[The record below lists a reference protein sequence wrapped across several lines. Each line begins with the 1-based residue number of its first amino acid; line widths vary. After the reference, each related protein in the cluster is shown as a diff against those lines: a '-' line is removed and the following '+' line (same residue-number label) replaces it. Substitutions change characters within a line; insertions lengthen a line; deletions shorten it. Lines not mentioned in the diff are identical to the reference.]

1 MPPDSAPAARK
12 SLGQHFLHD
21 ANIAAKIVALLEV
34 DARDRVLEI
43 GPGQG
48 ALTRLLVQSGARSVC
63 AVERDRH
70 WAMALPRQFP
80 GLAVVL
86 ADALRMDWGRLRQGE
101 AWKLVGNLPYNIA
114 SPLVWDIVAAGG
126 FSRGVFM
133 VQKEVAQ
140 RLASGPGS
148 RQYGALSV
156 WVQSFASVRVRFRVG
171 PQVFRPRPKV
181 DSAVFELEPHGGGGQ
196 VSWALSH
203 VLHVCFQKRRKQVRT
218 ILRTR
223 WSDADKVLESL
234 AIDGNMRPEELSVSC
249 FNNLAK
255 ALESRIGA

>member
-1 MPPDSAPAARK
+1 MSPDSRPPAKK

-21 ANIAAKIVALLEV
+21 ANIAAKIVAQLDV
-34 DARDRVLEI
+34 DSSDRLLEI

-48 ALTRLLVQSGARSVC
+48 ALTRLLVQTGARSVC
-63 AVERDRH
+63 ALERDSY

-80 GLAVVL
+80 GLAVAL
-86 ADALRMDWGRLRQGE
+86 TDALRMDWARLRQGQ

-114 SPLVWDIVAAGG
+114 SPLVWDVVAAGG

-156 WVQSFASVRVRFRVG
+156 WVQSFASVRVCFTVG
-171 PQVFRPRPKV
+171 PQVFHPRPKV
-181 DSAVFELEPHGGGGQ
+181 DSAVFVVEPHGEGVI
-196 VSWALSH
+196 VSRALSH
-203 VLHVCFQKRRKQVRT
+203 VLHLCFQKRRKQVRT
-218 ILRTR
+218 ILRSQ
-223 WSDADKVLESL
+223 WGDADNILEL
-234 AIDGNMRPEELSVSC
+234 LNIDGSKRPEDLSVLC

-255 ALESRIGA
+255 ALESRIAA